1 MLSGFTI
8 FCLTLRISSE
18 VQTDIM
24 PGILQKLSD
33 ELHIDFEVAEFET
46 TWPES
51 IPWDDILRGSN
62 ISHVSYCLL
71 SFFTSRITNSRYFFN
86 SLPSNSIGSSSVCRH
101 KMFFFIRNLRYG
113 LLQFNFHVCS
123 SYLAQQF

>member
-1 MLSGFTI
+1 MDII
-8 FCLTLRISSE
+8 FAEWVYKTSE

-71 SFFTSRITNSRYFFN
+71 SFFTFDAAMKTVIIAR
-86 SLPSNSIGSSSVCRH
+86 PKGG
-101 KMFFFIRNLRYG
+101 YG
-113 LLQFNFHVCS
+113 PVICAS
-123 SYLAQQF
+123 P

>member
-1 MLSGFTI
+1 MVFT
-8 FCLTLRISSE
+8 SE

-101 KMFFFIRNLRYG
+101 KMFFSSGIFVTAFCNSIFTSARPIWPNS
-113 LLQFNFHVCS
+113 FVPN
-123 SYLAQQF
+123 SYLYID